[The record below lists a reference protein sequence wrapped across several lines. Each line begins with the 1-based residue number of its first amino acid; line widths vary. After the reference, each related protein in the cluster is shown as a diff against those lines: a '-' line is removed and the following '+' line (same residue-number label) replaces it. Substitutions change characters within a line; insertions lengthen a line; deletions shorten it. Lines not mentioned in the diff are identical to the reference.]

1 LVGKRGG
8 AGFFAPGGTEEKGYG
23 RCRDEECGE
32 VLKAEE
38 KVGGDGREAGLV
50 VVAGVGEK
58 AVCPDQENDRREGR
72 EFLHPFI

>member
-1 LVGKRGG
+1 M
-8 AGFFAPGGTEEKGYG
+8 
-23 RCRDEECGE
+23 
-32 VLKAEE
+32 KAEE
-38 KVGGDGREAGLV
+38 NVGGEVREAGLV